1 MQVRRAATREGISL
15 KIDPG
20 VIQRIVEL
28 SGGHPH
34 ILQLLGSHVVEHED
48 EDPDGI
54 IDPQNLLG
62 SLQRICYEDR
72 ANVYISTLHNL
83 ELHNKLDTL
92 RSLLGLSPEFSA
104 QLLLPGFPTKINRT
118 LAKECVPPEDIQW
131 LIDNNILSIHSD
143 DHYGLLDEFLRIR
156 MIFDQVNKES
166 EQEGWEKQLIL
177 GFAGGSYFSRREM
190 FRRREEEGEAF
201 EEILD
206 DFDDEDDAGEP
217 TELE

>member
-1 MQVRRAATREGISL
+1 MARSIVTHIQHKGIKKVRFVMAGVNPFFQEMTDEDGGIGRFFYKRVTLGPMLQSEAIELLETKFMQVRRAAIREGISL
-15 KIDPG
+15 KIDPR

-48 EDPDGI
+48 EDPDGV
-54 IDPQNLLG
+54 IDSNNLLG
-62 SLQRICYEDR
+62 SLRRICYEDR

-104 QLLLPGFPTKINRT
+104 RLLLPGFPTRIDRT

-131 LIDNNILSIHSD
+131 LIDNNILSMHSD
-143 DHYGLLDEFLRIR
+143 DY
-156 MIFDQVNKES
+156 
-166 EQEGWEKQLIL
+166 
-177 GFAGGSYFSRREM
+177 
-190 FRRREEEGEAF
+190 
-201 EEILD
+201 
-206 DFDDEDDAGEP
+206 
-217 TELE
+217 